1 VLDSWWLVVTHNA
14 QHKTLGFQWGE
25 NGEKYY
31 GQLEEIIEVRYP
43 NQYSTVL
50 FRCKWFDTRG
60 GRIRFE
66 NNITIISTE
75 KEWDK
80 EDQLI
85 FASQAKQV
93 FYIREPRQNNNH
105 WWVVENVHHRK
116 IWDLPLNDG
125 RAKDIQHVDD
135 VGEDVD
141 VLDNIS
147 SSNNRLFID
156 FRQYN
161 MSRSTYVTEGE
172 NASEVN
178 PPTVSVNEESEGEP
192 DYHEDD
198 SDYEEEGSERD
209 NEKSEEEFD

>member
-1 VLDSWWLVVTHNA
+1 MMKQNSIEMHSELYALSVGAEINACTYTSCIVNGVRFMVVSRDA
-14 QHKTLGFQWGE
+14 QRTTQNSGVSVEGE

-105 WWVVENVHHRK
+105 WWVVENVNHRK
-116 IWDLPLNDG
+116 
-125 RAKDIQHVDD
+125 
-135 VGEDVD
+135 
-141 VLDNIS
+141 
-147 SSNNRLFID
+147 F
-156 FRQYN
+156 
-161 MSRSTYVTEGE
+161 
-172 NASEVN
+172 
-178 PPTVSVNEESEGEP
+178 
-192 DYHEDD
+192 
-198 SDYEEEGSERD
+198 
-209 NEKSEEEFD
+209 